1 MNSRLEAALVPLGG
15 QVRCLNV
22 GETELIRNKTPLA
35 LVILD
40 GFGYRAER
48 EGNAIAQAEMPFY
61 RELLE
66 KYPHTLIQASGECVG
81 LPKGV
86 MGNSN
91 VGHLCMGAGRVVR
104 TDIERINHEIK
115 IGSFFHNLAL
125 NVAMDGALKHDRA
138 LHIMGLVSDGLV
150 HSSQEHAYALLRM
163 AKDCGV
169 RRVYV
174 HCFLDGRDTPPQSA
188 DKYVA
193 MMQDKVREIGVGEIA
208 SLVGRYY
215 AMDRDKRWDRIE
227 RAYKMLIDGEGE
239 RATDPIAAIRRSYE
253 RKITDEFVEPIVM
266 TREDGK
272 PVATIQHGDSIIFFN
287 FRADRARQITS
298 ALAVPGFDDFPTPN
312 RPHTHFVC
320 FAVYDKTYPLPVAF
334 VPELPRNILAG
345 VFAVNDVDNLR
356 LAETEK
362 YAHVTYFFN
371 GGTEREFP
379 HEKRLLVPS
388 PKVATYDLMPEMSA
402 FKITDKLLRA
412 IEERETDVFIVN
424 FANTDMVGHTGKL
437 DKTIEA
443 CQYVDT
449 CLGWITKAMRAAQG
463 TTLITADH
471 GNAELMID
479 PKTGEPHTAHT
490 TNPVPFHLIDEDSI
504 GVKLRD
510 EGALEDVAPTMLG
523 LLGIEQPSEMTGRDL
538 REA

>member
-1 MNSRLEAALVPLGG
+1 MPK
-15 QVRCLNV
+15 
-22 GETELIRNKTPLA
+22 KTPLA
-35 LVILD
+35 LIILD

-48 EGNAIAQAEMPFY
+48 EGNAIAQAEMPYY

-81 LPKGV
+81 LPTGV

-91 VGHLCMGAGRVVR
+91 VGHLCLGAGRVVR
-104 TDIERINHEIK
+104 TDIEHINHEIET
-115 IGSFFHNLAL
+115 GTFFHNLAL
-125 NVAMDGALKHDRA
+125 NAAIDNAVRSDRA

-150 HSSQEHAYALLRM
+150 HSSQEHAYALLKM
-163 AKDCGV
+163 AKDREV

-174 HCFLDGRDTPPQSA
+174 HCFLDGRDTPPESA
-188 DKYVA
+188 YKYVA
-193 MMQDKVREIGVGEIA
+193 MMQEKCAEIGIGEIA
-208 SLVGRYY
+208 SLSGRYY

-227 RAYKMLIDGEGE
+227 RAYKLLVNGEGE
-239 RATDPIAAIRRSYE
+239 RATDPVAATRKSYE
-253 RKITDEFVEPIVM
+253 RGVTDEFVEPTVM
-266 TREDGK
+266 VREDGD
-272 PVATIQHGDSIIFFN
+272 PVGTIQDGDSVIFFN

-298 ALAVPGFDDFPTPN
+298 ALAVPGFDEFPTPN

-334 VPELPRNILAG
+334 PPELPRNILAD
-345 VFAVNDVDNLR
+345 VFASLSVTNLR

-379 HEKRLLVPS
+379 HEKRMLVPS
-388 PKVATYDLMPEMSA
+388 PRVATYDLMPEMSA
-402 FKITDKLLRA
+402 FKITDKFLRA
-412 IEERETDVFIVN
+412 IEDREADVFIVN
-424 FANTDMVGHTGKL
+424 FANSDMVGHTGML

-449 CLGWITKAMRAAQG
+449 CLGWITKAMRAAKG

-490 TNPVPFHLIDEDSI
+490 TNPVPFHLIDEGSI
-504 GVKLRD
+504 GVKLRG

-523 LLGIEQPSEMTGRDL
+523 LLGLEQPQEMTGRDL
-538 REA
+538 REG